1 MTKKQNLEFQLTF
14 CENNLRYLL
23 GDPTPNKEL
32 IDFNRGEIKRIKNEL
47 EKTPILECAE
57 AFLKTIGKWEGGPQ

>member
-23 GDPTPNKEL
+23 GDPIPNEEL
-32 IDFNRGEIKRIKNEL
+32 IDFNREEIKRIKNEL
-47 EKTPILECAE
+47 EKTPI
-57 AFLKTIGKWEGGPQ
+57 Q

>member
-32 IDFNRGEIKRIKNEL
+32 IGFNREEIKRIKNEL
-47 EKTPILECAE
+47 ERNTKQN
-57 AFLKTIGKWEGGPQ
+57 GKLI

>member
-23 GDPTPNKEL
+23 GDPTPNEEL
-32 IDFNRGEIKRIKNEL
+32 IGFNREEIKRIKNEL
-47 EKTPILECAE
+47 ETNTNKI
-57 AFLKTIGKWEGGPQ
+57 KI